1 MYALHG
7 ESVKR
12 YGLALFAVFVAFL
25 IRFLM
30 IPVWGDERFSIG
42 PFLMAIVFCAWYCG
56 IGPSIVATMASML
69 TVWYFF
75 FEPNYSFRFA
85 HPLVQISALCSFAM
99 FSALIIA
106 LGESNRRA
114 HQELENRV
122 RQRTG
127 ELSVANAQLRV
138 LTSRLL
144 QAQDE
149 ERRRLARELH
159 DSVGQLLSANA
170 MSIGTLKRM
179 QLPVAAQRTLS
190 DSDALVQEA
199 LREIRTISHLLHP
212 PLLDEL
218 GLLPAV
224 KWCVEG
230 FSKRSGIKVTFN
242 GPPELGR
249 LEPDVELAAFRVVQ
263 ECLTNIH
270 RHSGSPD
277 GIVEIAADCEGL
289 EVTVRD
295 HGTGIPPGK
304 LEGTNGQVGVGLRGM
319 AERIGQLGGN
329 LEVQSGRTG
338 TMVRVKLPSTEQ
350 KADSVKSKAA
360 SA

>member
-1 MYALHG
+1 MFALRS

-12 YGLALFAVFVAFL
+12 YGFALVAVFLAFL
-25 IRFLM
+25 VRFLM
-30 IPVWGDERFSIG
+30 IPVWGDERFSLG
-42 PFLMAIVFCAWYCG
+42 LFLVAIVFCAWYCG
-56 IGPSIVATMASML
+56 IWPSIMAAVVSML

-75 FEPNYSFRFA
+75 FEPNFSFRFA
-85 HPLVQISALCSFAM
+85 HPLIQISALCSFAM
-99 FSALIIA
+99 FSGLIIA

-122 RQRTG
+122 RQRTA
-127 ELSVANAQLRV
+127 ELSVVNDRLRA

-179 QLPVAAQRTLS
+179 QLPAAAQRALS

-230 FSKRSGIKVTFN
+230 FSKRSGIKVAFN
-242 GPPELGR
+242 GPAELGR
-249 LEPDVELAAFRVVQ
+249 LDPDVELAAYRVVQ
-263 ECLTNIH
+263 ECLTNVH
-270 RHSGSPD
+270 RHSGSSD
-277 GIVEIAADCEGL
+277 GIVEIATDCEGL
-289 EVTVRD
+289 EVIVRD

-304 LEGTNGQVGVGLRGM
+304 LEGTHGQVGVGLRGM
-319 AERIGQLGGN
+319 AERIGQLGGS
-329 LEVQSGRTG
+329 LEVQSSRTG
-338 TMVRVKLPSTEQ
+338 TMVRVKLPISEQ
-350 KADSVKSKAA
+350 KADSLKSNAA